1 MFDQGVSVLPLMCI
15 LPTYV
20 CFLQEPTHRQGDGG
34 WQFPIFNC
42 YGSCCLVA
50 WGGQEGCRHK
60 YSLMSINLITVW
72 YKQGLSNDVRAPPP
86 SLPTVTLTFRTR
98 HLHFLKKSLDKLKDI
113 FEAEEEG
120 EGGVGGL
127 MIAKNI
133 TSPVSFQESIWLLKG
148 ATFHFLNYVIVF
160 PWELNVPGATGFA
173 IFRCLSYL
181 QCSNQRKYIP
191 FRKSA
196 LMLMM
201 LLHTELKENV
211 CVSKV
216 IDIEVG
222 RLLICC
228 YTITMAL

>member
-1 MFDQGVSVLPLMCI
+1 M
-15 LPTYV
+15 
-20 CFLQEPTHRQGDGG
+20 
-34 WQFPIFNC
+34 
-42 YGSCCLVA
+42 
-50 WGGQEGCRHK
+50 
-60 YSLMSINLITVW
+60 
-72 YKQGLSNDVRAPPP
+72 
-86 SLPTVTLTFRTR
+86 
-98 HLHFLKKSLDKLKDI
+98 
-113 FEAEEEG
+113 
-120 EGGVGGL
+120 
-127 MIAKNI
+127 
-133 TSPVSFQESIWLLKG
+133 
-148 ATFHFLNYVIVF
+148 
-160 PWELNVPGATGFA
+160 PGATGFA